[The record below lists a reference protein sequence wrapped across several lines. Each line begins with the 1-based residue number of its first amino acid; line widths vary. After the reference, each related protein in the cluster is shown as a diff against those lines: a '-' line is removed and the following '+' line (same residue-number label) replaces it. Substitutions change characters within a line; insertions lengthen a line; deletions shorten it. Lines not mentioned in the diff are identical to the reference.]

1 MVRDGHAMGV
11 TAQILE
17 HILGATKRWFA
28 VDHPMLAKQ
37 WSQPGGED
45 LGLSDRCHIAREV
58 ELLVLEGGLET
69 GDELATK
76 AAPQHRA
83 GKKEARAG
91 SNPSS
96 MVEREPAGRDD
107 TVNMG
112 MKLQLL
118 VPGMQHTE
126 EADLG
131 PETSGI
137 AGDFKQC
144 FCTGT
149 E

>member
-1 MVRDGHAMGV
+1 
-11 TAQILE
+11 
-17 HILGATKRWFA
+17 
-28 VDHPMLAKQ
+28 
-37 WSQPGGED
+37 
-45 LGLSDRCHIAREV
+45 
-58 ELLVLEGGLET
+58 
-69 GDELATK
+69 
-76 AAPQHRA
+76 
-83 GKKEARAG
+83 
-91 SNPSS
+91 
-96 MVEREPAGRDD
+96 
-107 TVNMG
+107 MG

-137 AGDFKQC
+137 AGDFEKR